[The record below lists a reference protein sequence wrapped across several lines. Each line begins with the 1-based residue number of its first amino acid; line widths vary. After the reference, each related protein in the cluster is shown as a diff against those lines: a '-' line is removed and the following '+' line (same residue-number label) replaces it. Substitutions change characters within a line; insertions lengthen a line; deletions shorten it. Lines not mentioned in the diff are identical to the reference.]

1 MSTEKIAND
10 SSQYELSFPSEKDEK
25 LNKNTKISSE
35 NEAKLLS
42 DILKEEAEEKER
54 EEIMIKETLTREEWE
69 KEEKEKLIEI
79 RAEMEELAD
88 NKNVTTKE
96 EEKEEGEKEKKIKID
111 DLYDNVPDET
121 DWHQR
126 LNKVD
131 QKITEEKIEKQKES
145 EAKFKREVALN
156 EMQKEQKK
164 NERKMWR
171 NYYSK

>member
-10 SSQYELSFPSEKDEK
+10 SSQYELSFPSEKDKK

-69 KEEKEKLIEI
+69 KEEQEKLIEI

-96 EEKEEGEKEKKIKID
+96 EEEEGEKEKKIKID

-131 QKITEEKIEKQKES
+131 AKLTEEKRKS
-145 EAKFKREVALN
+145 A
-156 EMQKEQKK
+156 KK
-164 NERKMWR
+164 NEIRKEQENNTNKMWK
-171 NYYSK
+171 NYYLK